1 LIQTWRR
8 WCSQPRST
16 PGCDANMETA
26 DQHGKTPLMLACCA
40 GHVDVVRLLIDEN
53 GADMETADRYGRTA
67 LMHACLLGH
76 VDVIKLLLRRGAA
89 ITEKIE
95 ARQAKETGFSAEVC
109 TLLEQWKGLTDRWRE
124 IVQDH
129 GWDYINLPGVWILEN
144 EDDESEFPVA
154 FRRRL
159 GWIALVLRPRLQGC
173 WEDIVPKV
181 FAAINAQV

>member
-1 LIQTWRR
+1 VMRLLIDEQ
-8 WCSQPRST
+8 
-16 PGCDANMETA
+16 GA
-26 DQHGKTPLMLACCA
+26 DVERPDQLGKTPLMFACSA

-53 GADMETADRYGRTA
+53 GADMQKADQLEQTPLY
-67 LMHACLLGH
+67 HACLLGN

-95 ARQAKETGFSAEVC
+95 ARQAKETCFSAEVC

-144 EDDESEFPVA
+144 EDDESDEFPVA